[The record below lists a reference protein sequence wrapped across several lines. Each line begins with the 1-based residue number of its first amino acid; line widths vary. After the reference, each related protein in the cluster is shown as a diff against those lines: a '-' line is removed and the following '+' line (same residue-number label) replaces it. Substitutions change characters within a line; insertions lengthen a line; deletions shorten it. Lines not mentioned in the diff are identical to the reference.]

1 MEIHLYTIC
10 WNDAHMLPF
19 FFRHYDRFV
28 SRYFFFDDDSD
39 DGSVEWLRARPD
51 VEVQPFVRSDPASFC
66 ISEQLLSNQ
75 CWKRSRGSADWVIVT
90 DVDEHLF
97 HDDLVGLLRR
107 YIASG
112 ITFVPAPGFQMVS
125 NEFPDR
131 EEMLCYSRTSG
142 ALSSIY
148 SKVSLFNPSAIA
160 EINYGIGRHRAAP
173 TGRIVAPA
181 KDELRLLH
189 YKYLSLDWAYARQ
202 QQLRQSLGPKD
213 VENAWGYQYSY
224 SEAEFRA
231 VWRLLAENLV
241 DVRTYN
247 LASYP
252 GACWWEPY
260 RLQSN
265 EVKFLEQYR
274 LLDHQLAMPL
284 QRRQH
289 REDYRPRVREDVA
302 RAYGGARML
311 LLSEAR
317 RQVASFETA
326 LQQLQ
331 RERDALEQAVTGLKE
346 ETHTL
351 HARTA
356 GLEQE
361 RAALRGAI
369 RDLQQEH
376 RNLESSALA
385 NAEQLRRIEE
395 STLWRATAGLRW
407 FGARLPPPIR
417 RAVGRTLCWALTP
430 HLLPRRFKFLRQ
442 RQTRRNAAR
451 LSCRSGK
458 CVGSLPR
465 LSRRLIDLGPCTS
478 RRAALRNSR

>member
-1 MEIHLYTIC
+1 MEIDLYTIC

-28 SRYFFFDDDSD
+28 SRYFFFDDGSD
-39 DGSVEWLRARPD
+39 DGSLEWLRTRPN
-51 VEVQPFVRSDPASFC
+51 VEVQQFVRSDPASFV

-107 YIASG
+107 YIGLG

-131 EEMLCYSRTSG
+131 EEMLCYNRTSG
-142 ALSSIY
+142 ALWSMY
-148 SKVSLFNPSAIA
+148 SKASLFNPNAIS
-160 EINYGIGRHRAAP
+160 EINYSIGRHRAAP
-173 TGRIVAPA
+173 TGRVVAPA
-181 KDELRLLH
+181 KDALRLLH
-189 YKYLSLDWAYARQ
+189 YKYLSFDWAYARH
-202 QQLRQSLGPKD
+202 QQLRQGLGPKD
-213 VENAWGYQYSY
+213 IENTWAYLYSY

-252 GACWWEPY
+252 GPCWWEPY

-265 EVKFLEQYR
+265 EVKLLEQYR
-274 LLDHQLAMPL
+274 LIDHKL
-284 QRRQH
+284 H
-289 REDYRPRVREDVA
+289 
-302 RAYGGARML
+302 
-311 LLSEAR
+311 
-317 RQVASFETA
+317 A
-326 LQQLQ
+326 LQ
-331 RERDALEQAVTGLKE
+331 
-346 ETHTL
+346 
-351 HARTA
+351 ARTA
-356 GLEQE
+356 SLEQE
-361 RAALRGAI
+361 RGVLRGTI
-369 RDLQQEH
+369 RDLQQEN

-395 STLWRATAGLRW
+395 STLWRATAVLRR

-417 RAVGRTLCWALTP
+417 GAVRRTAKALY
-430 HLLPRRFKFLRQ
+430 
-442 RQTRRNAAR
+442 
-451 LSCRSGK
+451 
-458 CVGSLPR
+458 
-465 LSRRLIDLGPCTS
+465 
-478 RRAALRNSR
+478 